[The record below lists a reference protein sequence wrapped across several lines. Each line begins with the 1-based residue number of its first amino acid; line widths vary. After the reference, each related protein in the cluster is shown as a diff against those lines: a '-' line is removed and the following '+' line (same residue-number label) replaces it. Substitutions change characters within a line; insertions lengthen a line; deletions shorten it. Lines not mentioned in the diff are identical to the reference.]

1 MSFRNSQYTV
11 TVISVTDNQPL
22 GFVSMQWSYACIVEH
37 FFSTDAIILK
47 GPDNHTV
54 PVGAI
59 ATFHCTAQGE
69 DAYLKI
75 NDVAIDEL
83 MEGFVFDYEHD
94 CSTSTCNLTMSI
106 NAVPQNNNTII
117 VCVALSDED
126 PYL

>member
-1 MSFRNSQYTV
+1 MS
-11 TVISVTDNQPL
+11 
-22 GFVSMQWSYACIVEH
+22 
-37 FFSTDAIILK
+37 FFSTDATILK

-126 PYL
+126 YSSLPAVLIVIGTAELNLHACVY